1 MKNLRSFLLS
11 LGGLLLVLHLAFVSP
26 VSAQSSKKLERERL
40 NQIMQPTADIEAFRQ
55 EFLNY
60 LTELESQISLLT
72 RVKAVRDKLNR
83 NGLRPLETLAETKRS
98 VAEMS
103 PEQLTKMRAAYA
115 KVPGWRETSQT
126 VDSVLKPEFR
136 QKLENRLAAK
146 KSGRDIQINAATED
160 NCEDGFDADV
170 SNTDISAAKA
180 AEIAGELAMEILPT
194 DVLTFEGHAV
204 AAGLRAVLQGI
215 TLSLETLKAIKDDCS
230 GNQFEADI
238 QNQLTDTKNTIVNND
253 NSNKDTIVSNLNA
266 AETSIINND
275 NTNKTTIINND
286 NLNRTTIINN
296 DNANTA
302 TITTAIET
310 AKTTIIVNANAN
322 KDELLRLHI
331 ADDLAAVDSATP
343 VAVFMLPAVKG
354 GYIEL
359 VRTIVVQAITN
370 LAGSST
376 AQANS
381 FLAQGDAA
389 KSAGDYKKAYFLYRK
404 AYKTATN

>member
-286 NLNRTTIINN
+286 N
-296 DNANTA
+296 ANTA
-302 TITTAIET
+302 MITTAIET

-331 ADDLAAVDSATP
+331 ADDLVAVDSATP

-389 KSAGDYKKAYFLYRK
+389 KPRAITKRLISCIAKPTKPRL
-404 AYKTATN
+404 TNCQHIP

>member
-286 NLNRTTIINN
+286 N
-296 DNANTA
+296 ANTA
-302 TITTAIET
+302 MITTAIET

>member
-115 KVPGWRETSQT
+115 KVPSWRETSQT

-286 NLNRTTIINN
+286 N
-296 DNANTA
+296 ANTA
-302 TITTAIET
+302 MITTAIET